1 MMRMLTGFSL
11 LLVACL
17 SLLPGAPSSAQAG
30 APPTPTATPSPTLR
44 VRLRTAYTAF
54 LRAEPDW
61 RHHADR
67 TVLPRGTEVEVR
79 GVVPDTSERLGGYWY
94 EVQAL
99 PDGRASR
106 TGWLHST
113 VVYLTP
119 AQLAQLGALATAAPP
134 APTGAASPVDPPA
147 TLASAAAP
155 VTTPTVGS
163 TLVVPLALRICYDLH
178 ANKTCDVDEG
188 IAGVPVYGT
197 DAATGQLL
205 IAAVTDSTGVA
216 QIVWHAP
223 VADARARLIL
233 TVPYFAEVRTVT
245 PTQTSVDPV
254 VITSLAPIPAWL
266 P

>member
-1 MMRMLTGFSL
+1 MTRRTVFNLL
-11 LLVACL
+11 CRLLVGLTLVPPMA
-17 SLLPGAPSSAQAG
+17 AQADV
-30 APPTPTATPSPTLR
+30 PPTPTAAPSPTLH

-67 TVLPRGTEVEVR
+67 TVLPRGTAVDVQA
-79 GVVPDTSERLGGYWY
+79 VVPDGSARLGGYWY
-94 EVQAL
+94 QVAAL
-99 PDGRASR
+99 PDGGAAR

-119 AQLAQLGALATAAPP
+119 ALLAQFTPVASTAPTAAAAGVERHP
-134 APTGAASPVDPPA
+134 ATLPPA
-147 TLASAAAP
+147 TP
-155 VTTPTVGS
+155 VTAPTAGPTSAVS
-163 TLVVPLALRICYDLH
+163 LALQVCYDLH

-188 IAGVPVYGT
+188 IAGVRVYGT

-205 IAAVTDSTGVA
+205 VTAVTDATGVA
-216 QIVWHAP
+216 QLHWHTP
-223 VADARARLIL
+223 VDDARARLTL

-254 VITSLAPIPAWL
+254 LITALAPIPAWL

>member
-17 SLLPGAPSSAQAG
+17 SLLPVAPLSAQSG
-30 APPTPTATPSPTLR
+30 APPTPSPTPR

-67 TVLPRGTEVEVR
+67 TVLPRGTEVEVQ
-79 GVVPDTSERLGGYWY
+79 GVVPDASERLGGYWY
-94 EVQAL
+94 QVEAL
-99 PDGRASR
+99 PEGGAAR

-119 AQLAQLGALATAAPP
+119 TQLAGLTPEASTTPS
-134 APTGAASPVDPPA
+134 GAAAVVALHPA
-147 TLASAAAP
+147 TLPPAAP
-155 VTTPTVGS
+155 VTAPTTGP
-163 TLVVPLALRICYDLH
+163 TITVPLALQVCYDLR

-188 IAGVPVYGT
+188 IAGVRVYGA
-197 DAATGQLL
+197 DAATGQVLL
-205 IAAVTDSTGVA
+205 SAVTDATGVA
-216 QIVWHAP
+216 QLVWHVP
-223 VADARARLIL
+223 TDDTRARLIL

-245 PTQTSVDPV
+245 PTQASVDPV
-254 VITSLAPIPAWL
+254 LITALAPIPAWL